1 MSRNH
6 DQQLRITEIFYSLQG
21 ESDTVGLPTVFIRLT
36 GCPLRC
42 NYCDTEY
49 AFSGGEWMDL
59 DTILTR
65 VSEFSTDHVT
75 VTGGEPLAQHNCLR
89 LLEQLCNKA
98 YKVSLETSGALD
110 ISRVD
115 SRVSI
120 VMDLK
125 TPGSGEQEK
134 NLLENIRHLQQ
145 KDQLKF
151 VIGSREDY
159 DWSVSMLH
167 EYRLTE
173 QTRVLF
179 SPIHEQLEPATLAD
193 WILEDK
199 LQVRFQVQLH
209 KYLWNDAKGR

>member
-1 MSRNH
+1 
-6 DQQLRITEIFYSLQG
+6 
-21 ESDTVGLPTVFIRLT
+21 
-36 GCPLRC
+36 
-42 NYCDTEY
+42 
-49 AFSGGEWMDL
+49 MDL

-65 VSEFSTDHVT
+65 VSEFSTDYVT
-75 VTGGEPLAQHNCLR
+75 VTGGEPLAQQNCLR
-89 LLEQLCNKA
+89 LLEQLSNKA

-125 TPGSGEQEK
+125 TPGSGEQDK

-159 DWSVSMLH
+159 DWSLSMLNEH
-167 EYRLTE
+167 QLAD

-179 SPIHEQLEPATLAD
+179 SPIHGQLEPATLAD

-199 LQVRFQVQLH
+199 LPVRFQIQLH